1 MKRNA
6 LALLVTL
13 IFAVA
18 IATNPAAA
26 DGIIIP
32 QPPICDP
39 WPCPPQPF
47 PFAQL
52 EIRYHHVT
60 VEIIDQVATTHVDQV
75 FYNPNDWQIEG
86 TYIFPIPHE
95 AVVTDFAL
103 WIDGKPI
110 LGTVLRADE
119 ARQTYEKIV
128 RSYRDPALL
137 MYIDRGAVQA
147 SIFPIPP
154 GGERKIE
161 LTYSQVL
168 TAENGLVKYVYP
180 LNTEKFSVEPLEN
193 VSVSVE
199 IHSSEASIRSVYS
212 PSHSVSVERENDR
225 EVIAGY
231 EENDVRP
238 DTDFTLYYSVGAGQ
252 ALHLVAYRDPG
263 QGADHPGYFMLLL
276 DPQIETSLDVL
287 PKDIILVLDN
297 SGSMD
302 GEKFLQAQKAL
313 GHILNHL
320 NPDDTFNIGAFST
333 GIQIYSEEMKPASE
347 AAEGIDW
354 VNSLSAQGST
364 DINRAL
370 LEAAAISNPSRPIY
384 LIFLT
389 DGLPTEGVVESQQI
403 LDNFAINAPENIRIF
418 SFGVGYDVDTYLL
431 DSLSQG
437 HRGMTTYVQ
446 PGDPLDEILSKFY
459 TKISTPVLTDLA
471 LDFGDVV
478 VSDVYPDPLPD
489 LFSGSQIVILGRY
502 QRGGRTTIDL
512 SGKQAGEDV
521 EFQYR
526 EYIFPRGFSRTLA
539 DDAVIARLWATRKIG
554 YLLNKVRLAGPDS
567 ETIDQIIE
575 LSIRY
580 GIVTPYTSY
589 LITES
594 EPLSMLDRE
603 RISKDALQD
612 AQRAVSAPS
621 FGENAVHEAADQG
634 ALAAADAPAEM
645 LKEADEIVRYAEA
658 RTFLFVDGV
667 WVDTIYSPGQFQTV
681 EIEFLSEDYFD
692 LLVNKPTLASA
703 LALGNRVIVVADGMA
718 YEIVTVEASAREDSW
733 PSTTDEEPHY
743 SAPQSTYID
752 PKVGPPAVSETSTLD
767 EPIAVPRSAS
777 GGLCVYGLVPLALIP
792 LIYIRKRSLK

>member
-6 LALLVTL
+6 LALLVTM
-13 IFAVA
+13 IIAVT
-18 IATNPAAA
+18 IATVPVAA

-47 PFAQL
+47 PVAQL

-95 AVVTDFAL
+95 AVVTDFSL
-103 WIDGKPI
+103 WIDGKLIP
-110 LGTVLRADE
+110 GTVLRADE
-119 ARQTYEKIV
+119 ARQTYEQIV
-128 RSYRDPALL
+128 RSLRDPALL
-137 MYIDRGAVQA
+137 EYIDRGAVQA

-161 LTYSQVL
+161 FTYSQVL
-168 TAENGLVKYVYP
+168 TAENGLVKYIYP

-193 VSVSVE
+193 VSVSVG
-199 IHSSEASIRSVYS
+199 IHSSDASIRSIYS
-212 PSHSVSVERENDR
+212 PSHSVSVYRENDR

-238 DTDFTLYYSVGAGQ
+238 DTDFTLYYSLGAGQ
-252 ALHLVAYRDPG
+252 ALHLVTYRDPG
-263 QGADHPGYFMLLL
+263 QGEGHPGYFMLLL
-276 DPQIETSLDVL
+276 DPQIETSLGVL
-287 PKDIILVLDN
+287 PKDIILVLDK

-313 GHILNHL
+313 GYILNHL
-320 NPDDTFNIGAFST
+320 NPEDTFNIVAFST
-333 GIQIYSEEMKPASE
+333 GIQIYSEEMQPASG

-354 VNSLSAQGST
+354 VFSLNALGST

-370 LEAAAISNPSRPIY
+370 LEAAAIANPSRPIY

-403 LDNFAINAPENIRIF
+403 LDNFAINAPENIRLF

-446 PGDPLDEILSKFY
+446 PGDALDEILSQFY
-459 TKISTPVLTDLA
+459 AKISTPVLTDLA

-489 LFSGSQIVILGRY
+489 LFTGSQIVIFGRY
-502 QRGGRTTIDL
+502 QRGGRTTIEL

-521 EFQYR
+521 DFQYL
-526 EYIFPRGFSRTLA
+526 EYIFPQAFSRTSA
-539 DDAVIARLWATRKIG
+539 DNAVITRLWATRKIG
-554 YLLNKVRLAGPDS
+554 YLLNKIRLAGPDS
-567 ETIDQIIE
+567 ETINQIIE

-594 EPLSMLDRE
+594 EPLSTLDRE
-603 RISKDALQD
+603 RISKDALQE
-612 AQRAVSAPS
+612 AQRAASAPS
-621 FGENAVHEAADQG
+621 FGENAVHEAADQS

-667 WVDTIYSPGQFQTV
+667 WVDTIYSPEQFQTV

-692 LLVNKPTLASA
+692 LLVSKPTLASA
-703 LALGNRVIVVADGMA
+703 LALGDRVIVVADGVA
-718 YEIVTVEASAREDSW
+718 YEIVMGESSDGEIGWSSTTGEDS
-733 PSTTDEEPHY
+733 HY
-743 SAPQSTYID
+743 PAPQSTNSD
-752 PKVGPPAVSETSTLD
+752 PQIIPPVVTEALHAA
-767 EPIAVPRSAS
+767 EPIANPRTSS
-777 GGLCVYGLVPLALIP
+777 GGSCAYGLVPLAFVP
-792 LIYIRKRSLK
+792 LIYIRKRARK

>member
-6 LALLVTL
+6 LALLVTM
-13 IFAVA
+13 IIAVT
-18 IATNPAAA
+18 IATVPVAA

-47 PFAQL
+47 PVAQL

-95 AVVTDFAL
+95 AVVTDFSL
-103 WIDGKPI
+103 WIDGKLIP
-110 LGTVLRADE
+110 GTVLRADE
-119 ARQTYEKIV
+119 ARQTYEQIV
-128 RSYRDPALL
+128 RSLRDPALL
-137 MYIDRGAVQA
+137 EYIGRGAVQA

-161 LTYSQVL
+161 FTYSQVL
-168 TAENGLVKYVYP
+168 TAENGLVKYIYP

-193 VSVSVE
+193 VSVSVG
-199 IHSSEASIRSVYS
+199 IHSSDASIRSIYS
-212 PSHSVSVERENDR
+212 PSHSVSVYRENDR

-238 DTDFTLYYSVGAGQ
+238 DTDFTLYYSLGAGQ
-252 ALHLVAYRDPG
+252 ALHLVTYRDPG
-263 QGADHPGYFMLLL
+263 QGEGHPGYFMLLL
-276 DPQIETSLDVL
+276 DPQIETSLGVL
-287 PKDIILVLDN
+287 PKDIILVLDK

-302 GEKFLQAQKAL
+302 GEKFLRAQKAL
-313 GHILNHL
+313 GYILNHL
-320 NPDDTFNIGAFST
+320 NPEDTFNIVAFST
-333 GIQIYSEEMKPASE
+333 GIQIYSEEMQPASG

-354 VNSLSAQGST
+354 VNSLNAQGST

-370 LEAAAISNPSRPIY
+370 LEAAAIANPARPIY

-389 DGLPTEGVVESQQI
+389 DGLPTEGVVESEQI
-403 LDNFAINAPENIRIF
+403 LDNFAINAPENIRLF

-446 PGDPLDEILSKFY
+446 PGDALDEILSQFY
-459 TKISTPVLTDLA
+459 AKISTPVMTDLA

-489 LFSGSQIVILGRY
+489 LFTGSQIVIFGRY
-502 QRGGRTTIDL
+502 QRGGRTTIEL

-521 EFQYR
+521 DFQYL
-526 EYIFPRGFSRTLA
+526 EYIFPQAFSRTSA
-539 DDAVIARLWATRKIG
+539 DNAVITRLWATRKIG
-554 YLLNKVRLAGPDS
+554 YWLNKIRLAGPDS
-567 ETIDQIIE
+567 ETINQIIE

-594 EPLSMLDRE
+594 EPLSTLDRE
-603 RISKDALQD
+603 RISKDALQE
-612 AQRAVSAPS
+612 AQRAASAPS
-621 FGENAVHEAADQG
+621 FGENAVHEAADQS

-667 WVDTIYSPGQFQTV
+667 WVDTIYSPEQFQTV

-692 LLVNKPTLASA
+692 LLVINPSLASA
-703 LALGNRVIVVADGMA
+703 LALGDRVIVIADGVA
-718 YEIVTVEASAREDSW
+718 YEIVMGESLDGEIGWS
-733 PSTTDEEPHY
+733 STTDEDSHY
-743 SAPQSTYID
+743 PAPQSTNID
-752 PKVGPPAVSETSTLD
+752 PQIIPPVVTEALHAA
-767 EPIAVPRSAS
+767 EPIANPRTSS
-777 GGLCVYGLVPLALIP
+777 GGSCAYGLVPLAFVP
-792 LIYIRKRSLK
+792 LIYIRKRARK